1 MKVSIIMGSL
11 SDEKIALKAVNVL
24 KEFEVD
30 YEVKIISAH
39 RSMQELQDYSKQEE
53 TSTDVYIGIA
63 GKAAHLAGVIA
74 GLNIQP
80 VIGVPV
86 ESGALMGLD
95 ALLATVQMPSGV
107 PVATVAL
114 NAADNAAILAV
125 QMLAITNKDL
135 KDKLIQY
142 KKDMAQKVLDSNK
155 ELSIQ

>member
-11 SDEKIALKAVNVL
+11 SDEKIAIKAIKVL
-24 KEFEVD
+24 KNFGVN

-39 RSMQELQDYSKQEE
+39 RSMQELQDYCTQEKE
-53 TSTDVYIGIA
+53 TTQIYIGIA

-86 ESGALMGLD
+86 ESGSLMGLD

-114 NAADNAAILAV
+114 NAADNAALLAV
-125 QMLAITNKDL
+125 QILAISNSNLQK
-135 KDKLIQY
+135 KLQQHKI
-142 KKDMAQKVLDSNK
+142 DMAQKVKDSNR
-155 ELSIQ
+155 ELNLK

>member
-11 SDEKIALKAVNVL
+11 SDQKIALKAVKVL
-24 KEFEVD
+24 KEFDVD

-39 RSMQELQDYSKQEE
+39 RALQALEDYCEQEKDS
-53 TSTDVYIGIA
+53 TSVYIGIA

-86 ESGALMGLD
+86 ESGGLMGMD
-95 ALLATVQMPSGV
+95 ALLSTVQMPSGV

-114 NAADNAAILAV
+114 NAADNAALLAI
-125 QMLAITNKDL
+125 QMLAICDTTLKNKL
-135 KDKLIQY
+135 LQY

-155 ELSIQ
+155 ELNF

>member
-11 SDEKIALKAVNVL
+11 SDETIAAKAVRVL
-24 KEFEVD
+24 DYFGVD

-39 RSMQELQDYSKQEE
+39 RSMLELQDYCQQEKE
-53 TSTDVYIGIA
+53 STSVYIAFA

-74 GLNIQP
+74 GINIQP

-86 ESGALMGLD
+86 ESGTFMGLD

-114 NAADNAAILAV
+114 NGAENAALLAI
-125 QMLAITNKDL
+125 QMLAITDTDL
-135 KDKLIQY
+135 QSKLHQH
-142 KKDMAQKVLDSNK
+142 KLDMAQKVKDSNK
-155 ELSIQ
+155 ELNF

>member
-11 SDEKIALKAVNVL
+11 SDESVAMKAVKTL
-24 KEFEVD
+24 KEFGVD

-39 RSMQELQDYSKQEE
+39 RSLLELQDYCQQEKE
-53 TSTDVYIGIA
+53 STSVYIGIA

-74 GLNIQP
+74 GMNIQP

-86 ESGALMGLD
+86 ESGTLMGLD

-114 NAADNAAILAV
+114 NGAENAALLAI
-125 QMLAITNKDL
+125 QMLAITDIDL
-135 KDKLIQY
+135 QSKLHQH
-142 KKDMAQKVLDSNK
+142 KLDMAQKVKDSNK
-155 ELSIQ
+155 ELNF